1 MIIMKN
7 ALVVLLSIIS
17 VFIFSS
23 CRHEPLCVMTY
34 NIHHGAPL
42 AGERDAARNAE
53 IINRYSPDIV
63 ALQELD
69 SMTTRCPDNF
79 LADIGALTDMHPYFC
94 SAMDFAGGGY
104 GIGMLCREVPITVSR
119 HALPGSEEPRALLV
133 VEFDKYIAACTHL
146 SLTAE
151 DRLASISII
160 SDILAQTSKPFM
172 LLGDFN
178 DEPETEFIKL
188 LCEHF
193 EILNEVGD
201 YTFPADVP
209 DRTIDYILLDKRH
222 AAKAEV
228 MHSEVADEPEVS
240 DHRPV
245 IVKLRLD

>member
-1 MIIMKN
+1 MKN
-7 ALVVLLSIIS
+7 ALFVLLSIIS
-17 VFIFSS
+17 VFICSS
-23 CRHEPLCVMTY
+23 CRQEPLCVMTY

-63 ALQELD
+63 AVQELD

-79 LADIGALTDMHPYFC
+79 LADIGALTGMHPYFC

-104 GIGMLCREVPITVSR
+104 GIGILSREEPLKVSR
-119 HALPGSEEPRALLV
+119 HALPGREEPRALLV
-133 VEFDKYIAACTHL
+133 AEFDKYIAACTHL

-151 DRLASISII
+151 DRIASLAII
-160 SDILAQTSKPFM
+160 NDVLEQTTKPFI

-188 LCEHF
+188 LSEHF
-193 EILNEVGD
+193 EILNDVSD

-209 DRTIDYILLDKRH
+209 DCTIDYIVLDKRH
-222 AAKAEV
+222 AATAV
-228 MHSEVADEPEVS
+228 VTLSEVADEPEVS

-245 IVKLRLD
+245 IVKFCLD